1 MIKNLIISLIGTVF
15 LCTLSEFIMPEGS
28 MKKYFRLVIGFVVM
42 CVLISPFGS
51 IDKIKTYQF
60 EFDGGMSE
68 SELKAGSEAYML
80 KLHREN
86 IAKRVE
92 EIAGEGSEAFVQIHS
107 DGSVIEITLKGKN
120 ISSDAINKIKTE
132 TGCSNITIINGDD
145 NEN

>member
-1 MIKNLIISLIGTVF
+1 
-15 LCTLSEFIMPEGS
+15 MPEGS

-132 TGCSNITIINGDD
+132 TGCSNITILNGDD